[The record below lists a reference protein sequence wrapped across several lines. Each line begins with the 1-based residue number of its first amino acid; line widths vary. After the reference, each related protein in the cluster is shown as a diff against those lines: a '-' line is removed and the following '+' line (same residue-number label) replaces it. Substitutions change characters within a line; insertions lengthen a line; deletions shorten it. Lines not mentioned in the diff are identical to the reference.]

1 MIRGQRQRTLDL
13 TQRILEEYWAGK
25 KHLLYQYMDPDIV
38 WIGSMDEEYIQGADN
53 MRAHLDQLQKGRP
66 VVCLDQEEFQVVSND
81 VKTCTVAGRY
91 RAYTNPERGEVRSE
105 KQRVTFCWRYENKE
119 LKIVHIHL
127 SNADFPQEGGKQFPL
142 QDSDEN
148 KEFMKMLMTQR
159 SQSAMLTVKVCSGVT
174 RVIDYTNIIY
184 IKPAHNYSVIM
195 CAEGER
201 EIRVRQT
208 LCELAEKL
216 PNRFMQVSRSCVV
229 NLHYVNRLEGRWL
242 LLEDGT
248 QLKVPERNRAL
259 VKRKMLWRGRE

>member
-105 KQRVTFCWRYENKE
+105 KQRVTFCWRYETKN
-119 LKIVHIHL
+119 
-127 SNADFPQEGGKQFPL
+127 
-142 QDSDEN
+142 
-148 KEFMKMLMTQR
+148 
-159 SQSAMLTVKVCSGVT
+159 
-174 RVIDYTNIIY
+174 
-184 IKPAHNYSVIM
+184 
-195 CAEGER
+195 
-201 EIRVRQT
+201 
-208 LCELAEKL
+208 
-216 PNRFMQVSRSCVV
+216 
-229 NLHYVNRLEGRWL
+229 
-242 LLEDGT
+242 
-248 QLKVPERNRAL
+248 
-259 VKRKMLWRGRE
+259 

>member
-1 MIRGQRQRTLDL
+1 M
-13 TQRILEEYWAGK
+13 
-25 KHLLYQYMDPDIV
+25 
-38 WIGSMDEEYIQGADN
+38 
-53 MRAHLDQLQKGRP
+53 
-66 VVCLDQEEFQVVSND
+66 VCLDQEEFQVVSND

-159 SQSAMLTVKVCSGVT
+159 SQSAMLTVKDCSGVT

-229 NLHYVNRLEGRWL
+229 NLHYVNRLGRQMAAFRRRHPAESTGEQPCIGEKKDAVEGTGIAIW
-242 LLEDGT
+242 
-248 QLKVPERNRAL
+248 RNRSSL
-259 VKRKMLWRGRE
+259 RSIRTQRMV